1 MLKNYKIM
9 LILGSFLFCCNFTA
23 CSIEVAGLASG
34 QAEQEEVIPEGFYP
48 TIRSQTIKV
57 GEGMSLQ
64 LPESYHYAQRKV
76 DAVDTAGNHVGTYTA
91 WYGFEKDVA
100 YVRPDDEDVMFY
112 VFKGTDLV
120 TPDEE
125 LTAPQAERSLRSYV
139 LNFVGEKEKRS
150 SPVMAA
156 GGTLIDINQD
166 GFLGEGYWVYP
177 FYVYDNRDGITSTY
191 GTMLYPKYYYGVC
204 ILDRWAS
211 SLPSREWYM
220 FIFSNDAAGGMVD
233 EGNYER
239 IFAGIKERFG
249 ITRFPTQYTEEDVQ
263 KRLEAGIE
271 VTDPLLVA
279 PVGYDYEQ
287 LLLLFSGTMDYYRV
301 KPNIGLGRE
310 VGDPE
315 AGDPGTGGESAEG
328 ESRRYEGLYAVLE
341 VVDGDTVDVDLDG
354 ERTRIRLIG
363 MDTPESV
370 NPDESLNVPEGKE
383 AARILEEL
391 IEQHGGCVYLE
402 MGEGEGTDPYGRKL
416 AYVYVTDG
424 RTVFMVN
431 QALVQQ
437 GWARVMTV
445 EPDTRYSG
453 EFERLE
459 GEAKKAGAGFWGTGF
474 FK

>member
-1 MLKNYKIM
+1 M
-9 LILGSFLFCCNFTA
+9 LILKKIKVMLVLGSILVCCGLTS
-23 CSIEVAGLASG
+23 CSIEVAGSSSG
-34 QAEQEEVIPEGFYP
+34 QEEQAEVIPEGFYP

-57 GEGMSLQ
+57 GDRISLQ
-64 LPESYHYAQRKV
+64 LPEAYRYAKREV
-76 DAVDTAGNHVGTYTA
+76 EAVDTSGNHVGTYTA
-91 WYGFEKDVA
+91 WYGLKKDVV
-100 YVRPDDEDVMFY
+100 YVQPDDEDITFY
-112 VFKGTDLV
+112 AFKGVDLV

-156 GGTLIDINQD
+156 GGTLLDINQD
-166 GFLGEGYWVYP
+166 ELLNEGYWVYP

-204 ILDRWAS
+204 ILDRRAS

-220 FIFSNDAAGGMVD
+220 FIFSNDAAGGMIG
-233 EGNYER
+233 EGDYDR

-249 ITRFPTQYTEEDVQ
+249 ITRFPTQYTEEDVR
-263 KRLEAGIE
+263 KRLEAGIDD
-271 VTDPLLVA
+271 TDPLLVA
-279 PVGYDYEQ
+279 PTGYDYGQ

-301 KPNIGLGRE
+301 KPNIGSGQE
-310 VGDPE
+310 VD
-315 AGDPGTGGESAEG
+315 DPGVGGESADG
-328 ESRRYEGLYAVLE
+328 GSRQYEGLYAVLE
-341 VVDGDTVDVDLDG
+341 VVDGDTMDVDLDG

-383 AARILEEL
+383 ASRILEDL

-424 RTVFMVN
+424 RTVSMVN

-437 GWARVMTV
+437 GWARAMTV
-445 EPDTRYSG
+445 EPDTRYSS

-474 FK
+474 FR